1 MDLFDT
7 DTAHEI
13 VPRAILPRDGQAVYF
28 GALFSAAEA
37 DDYFA
42 ALRDEIDWQSD
53 RVKLYGREII
63 TRRKVAWHGDKPF
76 HYTYSHSTKTALP
89 WTDALVDLKA
99 RVEAADGNSYNCCLL
114 NLYHSGDE
122 GMAWHADDEKEL
134 QPNGAIASVS
144 LGAPRRFVFRHK
156 AERDKAEVL
165 LDHGSL
171 LVMQGTTQTHWE
183 HSLPVMKRVKTPRI
197 NLTFRK
203 IAD

>member
-7 DTAHEI
+7 DT
-13 VPRAILPRDGQAVYF
+13 PRDILPRDILPRDGQAVYF

-37 DDYFA
+37 DVYFA

-76 HYTYSHSTKTALP
+76 QYTYSHNTKTALP
-89 WTDALVDLKA
+89 WTDTLVDLKA

-114 NLYHSGDE
+114 NLYHSGEE

-156 AERDKAEVL
+156 AARDKAEVL

-171 LVMQGTTQTHWE
+171 LVMQGATQTHWE

-203 IAD
+203 IAA